1 MGTFHLQGPMRLR
14 RRYWAPGM
22 VAAGFFVTA
31 LWSACSFGPGNIQT
45 RHSSD
50 IAARKIKR
58 IAIIPPAASFDRKT
72 PVPFTSAPLDSK
84 PSERDAPN
92 LLARQLY
99 STMDAQPGWQI
110 ISEREIEEVGQTLG
124 SLSEGERLRRLGELV
139 YADAV
144 VTAQVQRYRERIG
157 NEVGA
162 KSPASVAFVMDLIDV
177 RRGDIVWSGRFDE
190 TQKALS
196 ENIFAIGDVG
206 QRGIR
211 WLRADELMMEGVKKA
226 VNQLH
231 QVLVPS
237 S

>member
-1 MGTFHLQGPMRLR
+1 MGSFHLQGPMRFG
-14 RRYWAPGM
+14 RRYWGPAM
-22 VAAGFFVTA
+22 AAACFFISA

-50 IAARKIKR
+50 IAARKIRR
-58 IAIIPPAASFDRKT
+58 IAIIAPAASVERKT

-84 PSERDAPN
+84 PSERDAPD
-92 LLARQLY
+92 LLVRQVY
-99 STMDAQPGWQI
+99 SAMAAQPGWQI
-110 ISEREIEEVGQTLG
+110 VSEREIEDVEQTLG

-144 VTAQVQRYRERIG
+144 LTAQVHRYRERIG
-157 NEVGA
+157 NEAGA
-162 KSPASVAFVMDLIDV
+162 KSPASVAFVMDLVDV

-196 ENIFAIGDVG
+196 ENIFAIGDVS

-211 WLRADELMMEGVKKA
+211 WLRADQLMLEGVKKA
-226 VNQLH
+226 VNDLH
-231 QVLVPS
+231 QVLVPPS
-237 S
+237 